1 MVNFPLIRCLKLL
14 LTYFLI
20 TCAQRQNPA
29 RVWRHEEKTQRRR
42 TNQVRVKG
50 LPSEIVRDLSETL
63 TRSTRSYNAL
73 SSKESSVLQSSVAS
87 RSMYKEPP
95 SHISLRHPVGTKRQ
109 LQWSKCA
116 KGYPGKKGGKGYP
129 GGKGGEGYRPP
140 FFPPNSVGSSK
151 GFFGF
156 THYIPGGTAG
166 KGGGGGMM
174 MMMSTQP
181 PRPTRRP
188 RPSTPRPTRRPRP
201 STPRPTR
208 PPRTSKPTQSIV
220 PIPTSGPTP
229 LASVF
234 PTPAPAPT
242 PVPKPSQATSQPT
255 LAPTRLA
262 GTVAPTI
269 APTPASSRT
278 QAPTI
283 AASSATGA
291 PTLPGNHTR
300 SPATPIPTSSPTAVG
315 LVTPVPTL
323 RTTTNGQQTSS
334 PTSGASKVS
343 PSPTP
348 EQNNTLTKS
357 PTLSNKTFAP
367 TPLGSSA
374 VTGKPTTTSGTTG
387 QPTTA
392 FSFAPTPPIPPGIH
406 IQATPFSVTY
416 SLGNTTE
423 PTKADFIAADQIVKS
438 YLNTAFAR
446 SFAANPFNS
455 YQTVIGPAIDSV
467 NPTQSIYNLTLIFG
481 SSSRFP
487 PSTSSVDTIITGAL
501 SSPLVQVLISNL
513 KSLPASNPFSTVTS
527 VSYTANPTPPLPIN
541 IRDAYTGTYNPASSP
556 ATPFPINLQN
566 LFLSG
571 GTSGPTV
578 TPAPLNLKNIFL
590 GGNAEPFQSSQSS
603 TASLQSFSTS
613 SCLLT
618 TEELQTA
625 VQEYLADSSRNSTV
639 AQRYGWPINKW
650 CVHNL
655 SNFTRIFAGATTFNE
670 PLDEWDISQ
679 ATTLNSMFYQARA
692 FNQDLSSW
700 NTSKV
705 TDMGSMFFQASA
717 FNGSIASWDV
727 SRVTSMWYMFAQ
739 ASNFNGD
746 ITGWDTSNVWDMSSM
761 FEGATHFNQNIDRWN
776 VTSVNTLSRCFQDAA
791 NFRQNMC
798 EWVPQIVGRPVTVT
812 NIFTSSNCLSTKD
825 PILPNQTTGTVSG
838 YFCAK
843 CTATIS
849 SKSPFLSYHGSR
861 YYIIGAMVIGFLG
874 IAT

>member
-1 MVNFPLIRCLKLL
+1 
-14 LTYFLI
+14 
-20 TCAQRQNPA
+20 
-29 RVWRHEEKTQRRR
+29 
-42 TNQVRVKG
+42 
-50 LPSEIVRDLSETL
+50 
-63 TRSTRSYNAL
+63 
-73 SSKESSVLQSSVAS
+73 
-87 RSMYKEPP
+87 
-95 SHISLRHPVGTKRQ
+95 
-109 LQWSKCA
+109 
-116 KGYPGKKGGKGYP
+116 
-129 GGKGGEGYRPP
+129 
-140 FFPPNSVGSSK
+140 
-151 GFFGF
+151 
-156 THYIPGGTAG
+156 
-166 KGGGGGMM
+166 MM
-174 MMMSTQP
+174 MMMNSQH

-188 RPSTPRPTRRPRP
+188 RSSTPRPTRPPRP

-208 PPRTSKPTQSIV
+208 PPRTSKPSQSIF

-229 LASVF
+229 LVSVF
-234 PTPAPAPT
+234 PTPAPVPT
-242 PVPKPSQATSQPT
+242 PVPKPSQTTSLPT
-255 LAPTRLA
+255 LSPIRLS
-262 GTVAPTI
+262 GTV

-283 AASSATGA
+283 APSAFRTVSPTPSSATAA
-291 PTLPGNHTR
+291 PTLLGTLTR
-300 SPATPIPTSSPTAVG
+300 SPATPTPTSSPTGAG
-315 LVTPVPTL
+315 PVTPVPTL
-323 RTTTNGQQTSS
+323 RTTTNGQQTNS

-348 EQNNTLTKS
+348 KHNNTNSSSAT
-357 PTLSNKTFAP
+357 PVP

-374 VTGKPTTTSGTTG
+374 VTGQPTTKTGTTR

-406 IQATPFSVTY
+406 VQATPFAVTY

-423 PTKADFIAADQIVKS
+423 PTKANFIAADQIVKS
-438 YLNTAFAR
+438 YLNTAFGR

-467 NPTQSIYNLTLIFG
+467 NPTQSIFNLTLTFG

-487 PSTSSVDTIITGAL
+487 PSTSTVDTIITGAL
-501 SSPLVQVLISNL
+501 SPPLVQVLISNL
-513 KSLPASNPFSTVTS
+513 NSLPASNPFSTVTS

-556 ATPFPINLQN
+556 ATPFPINLQD

-571 GTSGPTV
+571 GTSSPTT

-590 GGNAEPFQSSQSS
+590 GGNDEPFQSSQSS

-613 SCLLT
+613 SCFLT
-618 TEELQTA
+618 TEELQAA
-625 VQEYLADSSRNSTV
+625 VQEYLADSSPNSTV

-655 SNFTRIFAGATTFNE
+655 SNFSQIFAGATTFNE
-670 PLDEWDISQ
+670 PLDEWDVSQ

-746 ITGWDTSNVWDMSSM
+746 ISGWDTSKVWDMSSL
-761 FEGATHFNQNIDRWN
+761 FEGATNFNQNIDRWN
-776 VTSVNTLSRCFQDAA
+776 VTAVNTLSRCFQDAA

-812 NIFTSSNCLSTKD
+812 NMFTNSNCLSTKD
-825 PILPNQTTGTVSG
+825 PIMPNQTTGPVSG

-849 SKSPFLSYHGSR
+849 SDSPLVSYHGSR
-861 YYIIGAMVIGFLG
+861 YLVIYAMALGFLG
-874 IAT
+874 MAI